1 MATPPA
7 LLPSTI
13 LPPPKP
19 LDTSGNAWLGWKTW
33 KTNERVVPETFYIIE
48 QNVPVTLSGSVAQ
61 RLGFICRVQHIEV
74 DELYPPAQPFAE
86 VFSGLGELKGY
97 EYEIKLKPGAV
108 GVIVPARR
116 IPVALEGKTRAELQ
130 RMEDQGVI
138 TKVTE
143 PTEWSSHMVTVVKGD
158 KVRICLDPTALNQAI
173 LRENY
178 PMPTLEDVAPRLAGA
193 KFFSTLDAA
202 SGFWQIRL
210 SESSSKLCTMST
222 PYGRYRFLRMPFGIA
237 SAPEVFQAAMHRV
250 LEGLSCVAVVMDD
263 VLVWGRTKDEHDYS
277 LKLVLSRCQQ
287 HNLRLNPKKSAFL
300 QPEVRYLGHILTTEG
315 LRLDPERVQDILG
328 MPEPSNKKELQVFLG
343 TMNFVQRFI
352 PNMSVVTAPLRTLLR
367 KDIAWV
373 WTEAQQKSFDT
384 LRQSLTKAP
393 VLAFF
398 NPKKPFVLSVD
409 ASQLGVGAVLMQ
421 DGRPIAFSS
430 RSLTEAQQNY
440 AQIEKEMLAIVHG
453 CTKFHDYVFGRAEV
467 IVETDH
473 RPLVPILSKPL
484 HQCPLRLQRM
494 RLTLQRYPIKL
505 VYKPGKELFLADA
518 LSRFPSKVS
527 MCEETDQFQVN
538 VLEFV
543 SASEARLKSILEA
556 TNNDTVLS
564 QLREYALTSWPDNK
578 HEVPEVIRPYWP
590 YQEEIHAQDGL
601 LFRSNKVIIP
611 SSIKAE
617 ILALLH
623 VAHPGA
629 DKMKARARSV
639 MFWPCMASDIE
650 QFCRNCKVCQK
661 HQPRNAKMPLL
672 SHEVPNLPWEAVGM
686 DLFFYGG
693 RQFAIIVDF
702 YSFFF
707 EIKEF
712 RHTTANQLKSWCAEL
727 FSVHGLPLKLCSD
740 NGPPFNSTEFKDFLY
755 GLGINHV
762 TSSPYHPRSNGMT
775 ERAVQEAK
783 KLLKKCSLRTPDFH
797 MALLE
802 WRNTPRDAV
811 LKSPVQ
817 RLMGRQT
824 RTLLPV
830 PASHLVPEI
839 VPNRAVHNRLQEI
852 RQRQRIYYNRHS
864 RNLPPLSPGQ
874 RVTAYDTHE
883 KTWAPAVFL
892 RPAETPRSV
901 VLKTE
906 EGHEIRRTREHLR
919 DAPSHPEEN
928 PCAGSERLDDA
939 QPAQELRRSTRPR
952 REPCRYPQPERPL

>member
-1 MATPPA
+1 MRTTGHRAERGANLCAVSSGQDIKPVDEGTATQTSVAQPQAIRQRWSQDKPWPPHGA
-7 LLPSTI
+7 CRFSKGLHAEPREDDKSPS
-13 LPPPKP
+13 
-19 LDTSGNAWLGWKTW
+19 
-33 KTNERVVPETFYIIE
+33 NERVVPETFYIIE
-48 QNVPVTLSGSVAQ
+48 QSVPVTLSGSVAE

-108 GVIVPARR
+108 GVIVPARI
-116 IPVALEGKTRAELQ
+116 IPVALEGKTRAEFQ

-138 TKVTE
+138 TK
-143 PTEWSSHMVTVVKGD
+143 
-158 KVRICLDPTALNQAI
+158 
-173 LRENY
+173 LR
-178 PMPTLEDVAPRLAGA
+178 PQ
-193 KFFSTLDAA
+193 KF
-202 SGFWQIRL
+202 
-210 SESSSKLCTMST
+210 SK
-222 PYGRYRFLRMPFGIA
+222 
-237 SAPEVFQAAMHRV
+237 QQWHRV

-315 LRLDPERVQDILG
+315 LRLDPERVEDILG

-398 NPKKPFVLSVD
+398 NPKKPFILSVD
-409 ASQLGVGAVLMQ
+409 ARQSGVGAVLMQ

-453 CTKFHDYVFGRAEV
+453 CTKFHDYVFGQAEV

-543 SASEARLKSILEA
+543 SASEARLKSILAA

-601 LFRSNKVIIP
+601 LFRSNKVI
-611 SSIKAE
+611 
-617 ILALLH
+617 
-623 VAHPGA
+623 
-629 DKMKARARSV
+629 
-639 MFWPCMASDIE
+639 
-650 QFCRNCKVCQK
+650 
-661 HQPRNAKMPLL
+661 
-672 SHEVPNLPWEAVGM
+672 
-686 DLFFYGG
+686 
-693 RQFAIIVDF
+693 
-702 YSFFF
+702 
-707 EIKEF
+707 KEF
-712 RHTTANQLKSWCAEL
+712 RHNTANQLKSWCAEL

-740 NGPPFNSTEFKDFLY
+740 NRPPFNSTEFKDLLY
-755 GLGINHV
+755 GLAITHV

-783 KLLKKCSLRTPDFH
+783 KLLKNCSLRTPDFH

-864 RNLPPLSPGQ
+864 RDLPPLSPGQ
-874 RVTAYDTHE
+874 IVTAYDTHE

-906 EGHEIRRTREHLR
+906 EGQEIRRTREHLR
-919 DAPSHPEEN
+919 EALSHPEES